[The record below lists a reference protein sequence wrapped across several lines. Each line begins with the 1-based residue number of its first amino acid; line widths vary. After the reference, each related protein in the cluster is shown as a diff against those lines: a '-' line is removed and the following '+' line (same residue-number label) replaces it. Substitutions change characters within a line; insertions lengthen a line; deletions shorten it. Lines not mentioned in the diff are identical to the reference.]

1 MIEVVVKSKKTG
13 DVKRGHFTAR
23 ELLQR
28 DEEDIVSTITDCDC
42 QQTEC
47 NCNEEWEEYV
57 LFFNDG
63 F

>member
-1 MIEVVVKSKKTG
+1 MIEVVVMSKKTRAI
-13 DVKRGHFTAR
+13 KRGYFTAR

-28 DEEDIVSTITDCDC
+28 DEEDIVGTITDCNC

-47 NCNEEWEEYV
+47 NCSEEWEEYV